1 MRNIIERDVCF
12 WIVSSFHAN
21 NVFKSEGK
29 TILVTDQ
36 KWEFCPFIHHTF
48 FHVAKI
54 VIEMVQN
61 EFDTCTICAIQKSN
75 FIHSETEIYHWK
87 GERRKDSC
95 ISFILILR
103 NRICECTYQWLYTL
117 FVVRC
122 LPDECAEEEKKK
134 SFIFSTISPTKALIS
149 VSLSM

>member
-1 MRNIIERDVCF
+1 M
-12 WIVSSFHAN
+12 
-21 NVFKSEGK
+21 
-29 TILVTDQ
+29 
-36 KWEFCPFIHHTF
+36 
-48 FHVAKI
+48 AKI

-122 LPDECAEEEKKK
+122 LPDECAEEEKKNHLYFRLFHLQRLWSLCLSQCK
-134 SFIFSTISPTKALIS
+134 MYMYIMVCLKEYVPFLLFNQHSVNSIFSFSFF
-149 VSLSM
+149 VG